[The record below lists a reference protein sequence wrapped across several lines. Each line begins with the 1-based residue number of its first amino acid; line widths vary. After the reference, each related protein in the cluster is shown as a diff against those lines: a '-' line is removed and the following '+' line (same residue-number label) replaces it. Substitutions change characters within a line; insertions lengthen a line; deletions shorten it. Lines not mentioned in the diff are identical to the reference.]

1 MEIREAK
8 ISDAEQLILLLSQMG
23 YVLTLEEMEARIE
36 AFKIKY
42 HRLLVIDDASHV
54 IAVIAFGCYEMLR
67 LSGCCCHIDALVVDN
82 HHRGK
87 GLGKQLVS
95 LAEEYAIAHGA
106 NTVELISANHRKKD
120 GTHAFY
126 TSLDYDNHIA
136 LDCAYFAKEKLN

>member
-8 ISDAEQLILLLSQMG
+8 ACDAEQLILLLSQMG
-23 YVLTLEEMEARIE
+23 YVLTLEEMQARIE

-42 HRLLVIDDASHV
+42 HRLLVIEDANHL
-54 IAVIAFGCYEMLR
+54 IATIAFGCYELLR
-67 LSGCCCHIDALVVDN
+67 LAGSCCHIDALVVDEQ
-82 HHRGK
+82 HRGK
-87 GLGKQLVS
+87 GLGKQLVR

-126 TSLDYDNHIA
+126 TSLAYDNHNRQG
-136 LDCAYFAKEKLN
+136 LR